1 MRWFRI
7 LFLLTLQIQLV
18 YAQAPAQL
26 LEKLKQ
32 KLPNEQRIQTLL
44 EISNAYKN
52 SDLKKAF
59 LFANQAYQESSK
71 ADLPKF
77 SGSALSQI
85 GLLNYLN
92 NKLDS
97 AVYFHE
103 KASIILLQ
111 TGDSFEISRN
121 SNRLGA
127 DYYLKGNLK
136 EAILKY
142 QNAILWANDIKIKAN
157 ALNNLGMCSK
167 QYGDFSKAISYHSQ
181 ALSYYEILDD
191 PNFKA
196 KTFNNLGSCYWLK
209 KDAERAF
216 ESYYNGFLISKQINN
231 SEYIAQSMNGLGII
245 YSKKNEFDSAITF
258 FNEAA
263 HIFQGLG
270 FQKEYAQQLVNLA
283 DNETES
289 GRLLEAEKNYK
300 EALKVFV
307 ALNDKSGEAAVY
319 NNQGNLFQKKKDWK
333 NAAISME
340 KSFEISNQSQNINH
354 TVIIARNLS
363 FVYEK
368 LERPDKALTYRKIY
382 DEYKEEVN
390 DLAENLKY
398 IEVDN
403 QLKITQKD
411 KELVQKS
418 EEISKFKIGLI
429 ILGLLALVVFVVV
442 IFMYRNNKKKI
453 ANQLILEANIL
464 SIEKQIES
472 VKSENVSLKQQL
484 LATEEELIKL
494 NKKYAGIKEDLPH
507 EIVPLSKREHE
518 VLLYMAE
525 GLPDK
530 EIADKLFVSIN
541 TVRTHTRRIYDK
553 LLVNNRTEAINMLHK
568 FNLLTTTREYPTN

>member
-1 MRWFRI
+1 M
-7 LFLLTLQIQLV
+7 
-18 YAQAPAQL
+18 
-26 LEKLKQ
+26 
-32 KLPNEQRIQTLL
+32 
-44 EISNAYKN
+44 
-52 SDLKKAF
+52 
-59 LFANQAYQESSK
+59 
-71 ADLPKF
+71 
-77 SGSALSQI
+77 
-85 GLLNYLN
+85 
-92 NKLDS
+92 
-97 AVYFHE
+97 
-103 KASIILLQ
+103 
-111 TGDSFEISRN
+111 
-121 SNRLGA
+121 
-127 DYYLKGNLK
+127 
-136 EAILKY
+136 
-142 QNAILWANDIKIKAN
+142 
-157 ALNNLGMCSK
+157 
-167 QYGDFSKAISYHSQ
+167 
-181 ALSYYEILDD
+181 
-191 PNFKA
+191 
-196 KTFNNLGSCYWLK
+196 
-209 KDAERAF
+209 
-216 ESYYNGFLISKQINN
+216 
-231 SEYIAQSMNGLGII
+231 
-245 YSKKNEFDSAITF
+245 

-300 EALKVFV
+300 EALKLFV
-307 ALNDKSGEAAVY
+307 GLNDKSGEAAVY
-319 NNQGNLFQKKKDWK
+319 NNQGNLFQKRKDWK

-340 KSFEISNQSQNINH
+340 KFFEISNQSQNINH

-368 LERPDKALTYRKIY
+368 LEMPEKALTYRKIY

-403 QLKITQKD
+403 QLKITQKE

-429 ILGLLALVVFVVV
+429 ILGLLALIVFIVA
-442 IFMYRNNKKKI
+442 IFMFKNNKKKI

-464 SIEKQIES
+464 SIEKQIEN

-494 NKKYAGIKEDLPH
+494 NKKYAGIKEDLPQ

-518 VLLYMAE
+518 VLLHMAE

-568 FNLLTTTREYPTN
+568 FNLLTTT

>member
-1 MRWFRI
+1 
-7 LFLLTLQIQLV
+7 L
-18 YAQAPAQL
+18 
-26 LEKLKQ
+26 
-32 KLPNEQRIQTLL
+32 
-44 EISNAYKN
+44 
-52 SDLKKAF
+52 
-59 LFANQAYQESSK
+59 
-71 ADLPKF
+71 
-77 SGSALSQI
+77 
-85 GLLNYLN
+85 
-92 NKLDS
+92 
-97 AVYFHE
+97 
-103 KASIILLQ
+103 
-111 TGDSFEISRN
+111 
-121 SNRLGA
+121 
-127 DYYLKGNLK
+127 
-136 EAILKY
+136 
-142 QNAILWANDIKIKAN
+142 
-157 ALNNLGMCSK
+157 
-167 QYGDFSKAISYHSQ
+167 
-181 ALSYYEILDD
+181 
-191 PNFKA
+191 
-196 KTFNNLGSCYWLK
+196 
-209 KDAERAF
+209 
-216 ESYYNGFLISKQINN
+216 
-231 SEYIAQSMNGLGII
+231 
-245 YSKKNEFDSAITF
+245 

-300 EALKVFV
+300 EALKLFV
-307 ALNDKSGEAAVY
+307 GLNDKSGEAAVY
-319 NNQGNLFQKKKDWK
+319 NNQGNLFQKRKDWK

-340 KSFEISNQSQNINH
+340 KFFEISNQSQNINH

-368 LERPDKALTYRKIY
+368 LEMPEKALTYRKIY

-403 QLKITQKD
+403 QLKITQKE

-429 ILGLLALVVFVVV
+429 ILGLLALIVFIVA
-442 IFMYRNNKKKI
+442 IFMFKNNKKKI

-464 SIEKQIES
+464 SIEKQIEN

-494 NKKYAGIKEDLPH
+494 NKKYAGIKEDLPQ

-518 VLLYMAE
+518 VLLHMAE

-568 FNLLTTTREYPTN
+568 FNLLTTT

>member
-1 MRWFRI
+1 
-7 LFLLTLQIQLV
+7 
-18 YAQAPAQL
+18 
-26 LEKLKQ
+26 
-32 KLPNEQRIQTLL
+32 
-44 EISNAYKN
+44 
-52 SDLKKAF
+52 
-59 LFANQAYQESSK
+59 
-71 ADLPKF
+71 
-77 SGSALSQI
+77 
-85 GLLNYLN
+85 
-92 NKLDS
+92 
-97 AVYFHE
+97 
-103 KASIILLQ
+103 
-111 TGDSFEISRN
+111 
-121 SNRLGA
+121 
-127 DYYLKGNLK
+127 
-136 EAILKY
+136 
-142 QNAILWANDIKIKAN
+142 
-157 ALNNLGMCSK
+157 
-167 QYGDFSKAISYHSQ
+167 
-181 ALSYYEILDD
+181 
-191 PNFKA
+191 
-196 KTFNNLGSCYWLK
+196 
-209 KDAERAF
+209 
-216 ESYYNGFLISKQINN
+216 
-231 SEYIAQSMNGLGII
+231 MNGLGII

-494 NKKYAGIKEDLPH
+494 NKKYDGIKEDLPH

-568 FNLLTTTREYPTN
+568 FNLLTTTTEYPTN